1 MWPNHKYLN
10 MKYGAHVSVCVV
22 CVCLEAFFLINSNA
36 NVQFLVES
44 LGAYVQNDYTKQSS
58 HSGAFVVNEWQP
70 KRTDNN
76 RLARFELAI
85 HIFFF

>member
-1 MWPNHKYLN
+1 M
-10 MKYGAHVSVCVV
+10 VV
-22 CVCLEAFFLINSNA
+22 MYQCVCLCLFGGFFLINSNA

-44 LGAYVQNDYTKQSS
+44 LGAYVQNDNTKQSL